1 MGTIRCQCC
10 FTFFLDSIVTKQLP
24 KDILS
29 FGLTQNTLLSYIK
42 QNRVLKFGIHV
53 NNRMKRKGRCS
64 SLASYMPWDLPCLA
78 RVSSASATTSVQ
90 LTRLCRCYCKIFF
103 FTVFTDN
110 SAYVDYWQQ
119 ILVCV

>member
-90 LTRLCRCYCKIFF
+90 LTRCYCKIFF

-110 SAYVDYWQQ
+110 LAYVDYRKHL
-119 ILVCV
+119 LVCM